1 MLDFFLKH
9 PRAVG
14 ETYLEHMA
22 VALSYGLPLIAAGL
36 ACVVHAV
43 VPALFE
49 RTGSRAIVNLHSR
62 LIATRRRVGDS
73 DAVDY
78 AI

>member
-1 MLDFFLKH
+1 MLDVFLRH

-36 ACVVHAV
+36 ACVVHAI

>member
-62 LIATRRRVGDS
+62 LIATRRRVGDT

>member
-1 MLDFFLKH
+1 MFELFLKH

-14 ETYLEHMA
+14 ETYLEHMT
-22 VALSYGLPLIAAGL
+22 VALSFGLPLIAAGL
-36 ACVVHAV
+36 ACVVHAL
-43 VPALFE
+43 VPAMFE

-62 LIATRRRVGDS
+62 VIASRRRVGDT

>member
-1 MLDFFLKH
+1 MLEFFLKH

-22 VALSYGLPLIAAGL
+22 VALSYGIPLIAAGL

>member
-73 DAVDY
+73 DAVEY

>member
-1 MLDFFLKH
+1 MFELFLKH

-14 ETYLEHMA
+14 ETYLEHMT
-22 VALSYGLPLIAAGL
+22 VALSFALPLIAAGL
-36 ACVVHAV
+36 ACVVHAL

-49 RTGSRAIVNLHSR
+49 RTGSRAIVNLHTR
-62 LIATRRRVGDS
+62 LIATRRRVGDT

>member
-1 MLDFFLKH
+1 MFELFVKH

-22 VALSYGLPLIAAGL
+22 VALSYGLPLLAAGL
-36 ACVVHAV
+36 ACVVHAL

-62 LIATRRRVGDS
+62 LIATRRRVGDG

>member
-1 MLDFFLKH
+1 MLDVFLKH

-36 ACVVHAV
+36 ACVVHAI

>member
-1 MLDFFLKH
+1 MFELFLKH
-9 PRAVG
+9 PRSVG
-14 ETYLEHMA
+14 ETYLEHMG
-22 VALSYGLPLIAAGL
+22 VSLSYGLPLIAAGL
-36 ACVVHAV
+36 ACMVHAI
-43 VPALFE
+43 VPGFFE

-62 LIATRRRVGDS
+62 LIASRRRVGDT

>member
-43 VPALFE
+43 APALFE

>member
-1 MLDFFLKH
+1 MFELFLKH

-14 ETYLEHMA
+14 ETYFEHMG
-22 VALSYGLPLIAAGL
+22 VALSYGMPLIAAGL
-36 ACVVHAV
+36 ACVVHAI
-43 VPALFE
+43 VPACFE
-49 RTGSRAIVNLHSR
+49 RTGSRSIVNLHSR
-62 LIATRRRVGDS
+62 LIASRRRVGDT